1 MIVASLVSIGLSL
14 VSLFLWYK
22 TSGRVIR
29 RYQNTK
35 IVVGEYKYNS
45 VFLYL
50 FLILLSVGLT
60 LLVIGAIVL

>member
-45 VFLYL
+45 LFLYL
-50 FLILLSVGLT
+50 FLFILAVGLT
-60 LLVIGAIVL
+60 LIVVGVIL